1 MHSSLWWPL
10 LIWLLPL
17 CGALGSRAHLWPWWL
32 GFILCLAS
40 ALLSLVLLLR
50 LPWRYRRTTNLWPDI
65 WGITPLLLPLLF
77 LVQALRSPLTNDV
90 STDPYHPPRLQWA
103 EQLRSPEDHPV

>member
-10 LIWLLPL
+10 LTWLLPL

-50 LPWRYRRTTNLWPDI
+50 LP
-65 WGITPLLLPLLF
+65 
-77 LVQALRSPLTNDV
+77 
-90 STDPYHPPRLQWA
+90 
-103 EQLRSPEDHPV
+103 